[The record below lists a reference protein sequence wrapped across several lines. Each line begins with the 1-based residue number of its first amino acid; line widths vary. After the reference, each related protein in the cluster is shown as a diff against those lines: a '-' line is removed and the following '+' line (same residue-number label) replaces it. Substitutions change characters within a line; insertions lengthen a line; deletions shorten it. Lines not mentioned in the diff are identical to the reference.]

1 LKHSRDILDES
12 DEILSVRFEL
22 IYTMG
27 AQRATEFSPDRWI
40 IIERVLE
47 IFAKTAKEM
56 ASTGL
61 FPNGL
66 EVLPAKPGT
75 FPRIRILKPEVG
87 SELLSRVAREV
98 CENGFPGLSVWNLPP
113 KARAILFRFMTEPA
127 ISEVEIQ
134 PLQDSTLEIKS
145 MKLGLLL
152 LRGLF
157 AGGVLI
163 FAFAQKRWRVNY
175 GLDLSRTKLAVPY
188 HAKDSPAARAEFSH
202 PDTAIILTC
211 LSYYYGGL
219 SDKEVRAC
227 FEELFQSDHA
237 QEEYEEWTR
246 NNPELPNAFRQLCGV
261 NLTNDVQCSRD
272 LFPFLKFSK
281 VVIDFYMSHLV
292 FPKEMKEFSHKLSSS
307 GWEIGRD
314 KDHPMTGFSGTN
326 DSKYVLPV
334 AVKQR
339 DLPQQLHTN
348 AAVLDCLLRPENTVD
363 SLFTS
368 GVEVLDAQVL
378 LQMAIKSEPPIR
390 VILDVGAQ
398 ILELRNEDVA
408 KKWLA
413 LVSAS
418 EVQAAIYFDDH
429 NDLFV
434 LSRTGLKEA
443 LLLSPYAKQMDRCL
457 IYLDE
462 AHTRGTDLKMP
473 SDYRAIVTLG
483 PDLTKDRLAQGLS
496 CPLPHLWKYYC

>member
-1 LKHSRDILDES
+1 LENSRDILDES

-47 IFAKTAKEM
+47 ILAKTAGEM
-56 ASTGL
+56 VTTGL

-66 EVLPAKPGT
+66 EVLAAKPGN
-75 FPRIRILKPEVG
+75 FPRLRILRSEVG
-87 SELLSRVAREV
+87 SELLSRVARDV

-113 KARAILFRFMTEPA
+113 QARAILFRFMTDPVITEA
-127 ISEVEIQ
+127 EIQ
-134 PLQDSTLEIKS
+134 PLQDSTLGIES
-145 MKLGLLL
+145 VKLGLLL

-157 AGGVLI
+157 AGGILI

-219 SDKEVRAC
+219 SDKQLRSC
-227 FEELFQSDHA
+227 FEELFLSDNA
-237 QEEYEEWTR
+237 QEEYQEWTR
-246 NNPELPNAFRQLCGV
+246 SNPDLPNVFRHLSGV
-261 NLTNDVQCSRD
+261 NLSNEAQCSRD

-281 VVIDFYMSHLV
+281 SVIDFYMSHLV

-314 KDHPMTGFSGTN
+314 KNHPMTGFSGTN

-334 AVKQR
+334 AVKQC
-339 DLPQQLHTN
+339 DLPQQLQTN

-363 SLFTS
+363 ASFTS
-368 GVEVLDAQVL
+368 DVEILNAEVL
-378 LQMAIKSEPPIR
+378 LQMAIKSNPPIR

-398 ILELRNEDVA
+398 VLELRNEDVA

-413 LVSAS
+413 LVPPSDA
-418 EVQAAIYFDDH
+418 QAAIYFDDH
-429 NDLFV
+429 NDLYV
-434 LSRTGLKEA
+434 LSRSGLTEP
-443 LLLSPYAKQMDRCL
+443 LLASPYAKQMDRCL
-457 IYLDE
+457 VYLDE

-483 PDLTKDRLAQGLS
+483 PDLTKDRLAQGTS
-496 CPLPHLWKYYC
+496 IVPPLVVM